1 MRKLNLLKG
10 VPLEWLCQYRD
21 LLSYAVLACSR
32 AQGNGMK
39 EVAVSVPSLDSSHTV
54 YLDAVLFE
62 SPIVLVSM
70 PLR

>member
-1 MRKLNLLKG
+1 
-10 VPLEWLCQYRD
+10 
-21 LLSYAVLACSR
+21 
-32 AQGNGMK
+32 MK